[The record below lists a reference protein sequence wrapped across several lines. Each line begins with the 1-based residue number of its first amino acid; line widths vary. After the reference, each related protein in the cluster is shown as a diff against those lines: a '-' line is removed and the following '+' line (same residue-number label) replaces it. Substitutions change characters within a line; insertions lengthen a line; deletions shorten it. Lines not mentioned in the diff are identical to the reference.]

1 MSNQFR
7 LTFRPFVDVEP
18 LSERAPA
25 SEGYDREDLS
35 TPTFLEFFAGAG
47 IVRQGLLP
55 TWRCLWAN
63 DIDPSKERI
72 YTANFGK
79 HEFRRG
85 DVAAIEAASLP
96 AADMAWASFPCQD
109 LSLAGWQR
117 GMSAGRSGTFWAFW
131 RLMRDLYDAE
141 RRPPMMVIENVTGLL
156 YGDNFTGLC
165 EALAALDMK
174 FGAMILDAKWFLPQ
188 SRPRVFLVAVD
199 RRVKCE
205 SLTEDVPFGPHIQ
218 KALVL
223 AWRKLPES
231 IKDRWVWW
239 HFEAP
244 IRRKTPPVERFIDLE
259 PSDVKWN
266 SDAETKHLLGMMSDR
281 NRTKVK
287 EVAESGKLRV
297 GFLYKRMREGEQRAE
312 VRFDG
317 VAGCLRTPGGGSSR
331 QTILVVEGKKI
342 RSRLLSPREAA
353 RLMGL
358 SNDFQLPGT
367 YNEAYKAMGDGVARN
382 VVAALNEQVLA
393 PLASAVR
400 RCVRRPEHESRED
413 HSTFRASAE
422 SRATKWAEAPR

>member
-1 MSNQFR
+1 MPSQFR
-7 LTFRPFVDVEP
+7 LTFRPSVDGE
-18 LSERAPA
+18 LFSEREPP
-25 SEGYDREDLS
+25 SEGYDREDLP

-79 HEFRRG
+79 DEFRRR
-85 DVAAIEAASLP
+85 DVAEVEASSLP
-96 AADMAWASFPCQD
+96 TADMAWASFPCQD

-117 GMSAGRSGTFWAFW
+117 GMSAERSGTFWAFW

-141 RRPPMMVIENVTGLL
+141 RRPPIIVIENVTGLL

-174 FGAMILDAKWFLPQ
+174 FGAMVLDAKWFLPQ
-188 SRPRVFLVAVD
+188 SRPRVFLIAVD
-199 RRVKCE
+199 RRVKSE
-205 SLTEDVPFGPHIQ
+205 TLTEDLPFGPHIQ
-218 KALVL
+218 KALVS

-239 HFEAP
+239 RFEPP
-244 IRRKTPPVERFIDLE
+244 IRRRSPAVERLID
-259 PSDVKWN
+259 SDPIGVEWN
-266 SDAETKHLLGMMSDR
+266 SDFETKRLLGMMTER
-281 NRTKVK
+281 NRAKVK
-287 EVAESGKLRV
+287 EVVESGKFRV
-297 GFLYKRMREGEQRAE
+297 GFLYKRMREGKQRAE

-317 VAGCLRTPGGGSSR
+317 IAGCLRTPGGGSSR
-331 QTILVVEGKKI
+331 QTIVVIKGKRI

-367 YNEAYKAMGDGVARN
+367 YNEAYKAMGDGVARS
-382 VVAALNEQVLA
+382 VVTALNEQVLT
-393 PLASAVR
+393 PLASAVS
-400 RCVRRPEHESRED
+400 RCVRRPENESRED

-422 SRATKWAEAPR
+422 SRAAKWAAVPR